1 MKKELIKTVPLQR
14 AGKWALLAG
23 AYSCLPLLKSY
34 VAIIRFPHVSS
45 GISAVLSITLALLI
59 GFRINQSY
67 DRWWEARK
75 LWGTL
80 VNVSRNL
87 AVKIRELQRPNL
99 ADRQVAR
106 NVIVAFCVGL
116 KDHLH
121 DEPDLNKLPGFEA
134 DEATP
139 HHMPSY
145 IVRRLYEIFEKWKI
159 EGQLSDERLW
169 VLDAEA
175 RLLLDVCGACERI
188 KNTLMSISWRS
199 FTWHCIIVLLLVL
212 PWGLVDDFGVLIIPM
227 TILYSYFVI
236 AGEFIAQI
244 VEAPFGRQEDNL
256 DLEGICRNIDR
267 SVSEVLLDHPQE

>member
-1 MKKELIKTVPLQR
+1 
-14 AGKWALLAG
+14 
-23 AYSCLPLLKSY
+23 
-34 VAIIRFPHVSS
+34 VAFIRFPHVSS
-45 GISAVLSITLALLI
+45 GLSAVLSITLALLI

-87 AVKIRELQRPNL
+87 AVKIRELQRPDL

-116 KDHLH
+116 KDHLR

-134 DEATP
+134 VKATP
-139 HHMPSY
+139 HHMPSF
-145 IVRRLYEIFEKWKI
+145 IVRRLYEMFEKWKI

-212 PWGLVDDFGVLIIPM
+212 PWGLVDDFGVLTIPM

-267 SVSEVLLDHPQE
+267 SVSEILIDNHQD